1 MREQVLAGIAAGRPE
16 VGPQDVHVDIT
27 NGCNAACV
35 TCWDHS
41 PLLDQGR
48 SADWKRRRLSLSRFE
63 ALVDELAE
71 LGSVGSMVVSGMGDP
86 LTHPQ
91 VYEML
96 AAVKARGWRL
106 TVLTNLVAADIDRLE
121 VSGVD
126 NLLVSVQ
133 GVSPESY
140 AAFHPGWDEREFTTL
155 CRYLRRLA
163 RAGVQ
168 VRHVQVINR
177 DTADELVDMVRFGRT
192 FGAARVN
199 YKLASLFDGTEACTV
214 TDDQLHRLADDDIP
228 RARALAAELGVHTNL
243 DLFEQQVAA
252 ARQAR
257 HATVPIAETG
267 CFMGYVY
274 TRITVD
280 LEVLYCCN
288 TKVRVGSL
296 RDTRFAELW
305 WGERWQALR
314 DTVRAGRFFAGCEVC
329 GKYEQNRKWSE
340 RVRA

>member
-1 MREQVLAGIAAGRPE
+1 MLAGIAAGRPE
-16 VGPQDVHVDIT
+16 VGPIDVHVDIT

-41 PLLDQGR
+41 PLLDVGR
-48 SADWKRRRLSLSRFE
+48 SADWKRRRMSLGRFE
-63 ALVDELAE
+63 ELVAELDD
-71 LGSVGSMVVSGMGDP
+71 LGSVEAMVVSGMGDP

-106 TVLTNLVAADIDRLE
+106 TVLTNLVAADIERLE
-121 VSGVD
+121 ASGVD

-155 CRYLRRLA
+155 CRHLRRLA

-177 DTADELVDMVRFGRT
+177 DTASELVEMVRFGRT
-192 FGAARVN
+192 FGAQRVN
-199 YKLASLFDGTEACTV
+199 YKLASLYDGTEACTV
-214 TDDQLHRLADDDIP
+214 TDEQLGWLAEEGVP
-228 RARALAAELGVHTNL
+228 RARELALRLGVNTNL
-243 DLFEQQVAA
+243 ELFAAQVEAA
-252 ARQAR
+252 LSARR
-257 HATVPIAETG
+257 ATVPIAETG
-267 CFMGYVY
+267 CFMGFVY

-280 LEVLYCCN
+280 LDVLYCCN

-296 RDTRFAELW
+296 REARFAELW

-314 DTVRAGRFFAGCEVC
+314 DTVRAGRYFQGCEVC